1 MIRFPNPSSDLN
13 NFVKVFKLSYALLKD
28 TYTYFNCDDLAYAAV
43 SNNYATSRGFSGEQ
57 AIEQSKDESKALEP
71 LYNQFKMYSEL
82 YRSFGWIKSSPN
94 KKTDF
99 SFTLLGD
106 YIAIADD
113 PFPLFKECALGINYP
128 NEVIN
133 NESQNIRP
141 FLCILKAMNDL
152 DGVLTKIEL
161 IIGPMSIDDTN
172 PNDYCDKINMIKSL
186 RKTKNYENVK
196 DYYKS
201 FAKSLS
207 KSTNTLD
214 NYTRIPISILETFGW
229 AKKDYEI
236 DKHNIYKKIKNGYYL
251 KITDEGRN
259 ILNKL
264 NKYIDIRTVSTNEL
278 SHIKCFN
285 DFIEPED
292 KDSIIRASFFKLL
305 ESGGFDINPIK
316 EIISNDL
323 SILNKYG
330 NLLFS
335 PYQTINSNIVD
346 NALSDFLIR
355 PNKNSIQNEAEP
367 TLFSSIDIIES
378 TIPNTITK
386 STIQLYQDNR
396 YKNMDYQNPTYL
408 ELMELYSKYNNIT
421 DTVKYFC
428 EAHKYDNQD
437 MFYPLIGNLFN
448 IIGLN
453 CRVSR
458 KGDNYQRFDAIII
471 DDNYSIPI
479 EIKSPGEELNIS
491 TKAVRQALEN
501 KIILLSRKH
510 FNTQFDTISLAV
522 GFNLPNDRSDVTR
535 LIEDIKS
542 TFKINISLLDFET
555 LSTLAIKALINN
567 EFISIDDLSKS
578 GGIINV

>member
-13 NFVKVFKLSYALLKD
+13 NFVRVFKLSYELLKD
-28 TYTYFNCDDLAYAAV
+28 NYTYFNCDDLAYAAV

-82 YRSFGWIKSSPN
+82 YRSFGWIKSSPT

-113 PFPLFKECALGINYP
+113 PFPLFKECAIGMNYP

-141 FLCILKAMNDL
+141 FLCMLKAIDEL
-152 DGVLTKIEL
+152 DGILTKIEL

-172 PNDYCDKINMIKSL
+172 PDDYRDKINMIKSL
-186 RKTKNYENVK
+186 RETKNYENVK
-196 DYYKS
+196 DYYKN

-229 AKKDYEI
+229 VKKDSEI
-236 DKHNIYKKIKNGYYL
+236 EKYNVYNKIKNGYYL

-264 NKYIDIRTVSTNEL
+264 DNCIDIRTTCTTEL
-278 SHIKCFN
+278 SNIKSFN
-285 DFIEPED
+285 DFIKPED

-330 NLLFS
+330 NILFS

-346 NALSDFLIR
+346 NALSDFIIR
-355 PNKNSIQNEAEP
+355 PESKSIQNQSDN
-367 TLFSSIDIIES
+367 TLFSSIDIIED
-378 TIPNTITK
+378 TVHKTITK
-386 STIQLYQDNR
+386 STIQLYQDDK
-396 YKNMDYQNPTYL
+396 YKNTNNENKTYL
-408 ELMELYSKYNNIT
+408 ELMELYSNYNNIN
-421 DTVKYFC
+421 DTIKYFC
-428 EAHKYDNQD
+428 EAHSADNQD
-437 MFYPLIGNLFN
+437 IFYPLIGDLFN

-471 DDNYSIPI
+471 DEIYSIPI
-479 EIKSPGEELNIS
+479 EIKSPGEELNLS

-542 TFKINISLLDFET
+542 TFKINISLLDLET
-555 LSTLAIKALINN
+555 LATLAIKAIINN
-567 EFISIDDLSKS
+567 EFISIDDLSTS

>member
-28 TYTYFNCDDLAYAAV
+28 NYTYFNCDDLAYAAV

-82 YRSFGWIKSSPN
+82 YRSLGWIKSSPT

-172 PNDYCDKINMIKSL
+172 PDDYCNKINMIKSL
-186 RKTKNYENVK
+186 RRTKNYENVK
-196 DYYKS
+196 DYYKN

-214 NYTRIPISILETFGW
+214 NYTRIPISILENFGW

-236 DKHNIYKKIKNGYYL
+236 NKHNIYNKIKNGYYL

-264 NKYIDIRTVSTNEL
+264 NKYIDIRTASTNEL

-285 DFIEPED
+285 NFIEPED

-335 PYQTINSNIVD
+335 PYQTINSYIVD

-355 PNKNSIQNEAEP
+355 PSKNSIQNEIEP
-367 TLFSSIDIIES
+367 TLFSVIDGIES
-378 TIPNTITK
+378 TLPNTIIK
-386 STIQLYQDNR
+386 STIQLYQDSK
-396 YKNMDYQNPTYL
+396 YKNMDYQNPAYL

-428 EAHKYDNQD
+428 EAHKYDNED
-437 MFYPLIGNLFN
+437 IFYPLIGNLFN

-453 CRVSR
+453 CSVTR
-458 KGDNYQRFDAIII
+458 KGDNNQRFDAMII
-471 DDNYSIPI
+471 DDNNSIPI

-501 KIILLSRKH
+501 KIVLLSRKH

-522 GFNLPNDRSDVTR
+522 
-535 LIEDIKS
+535 
-542 TFKINISLLDFET
+542 
-555 LSTLAIKALINN
+555 
-567 EFISIDDLSKS
+567 
-578 GGIINV
+578 

>member
-13 NFVKVFKLSYALLKD
+13 NFVKVFKLSHTLLKD
-28 TYTYFNCDDLAYAAV
+28 NYTYFNCDDLARAAV
-43 SNNYATSRGFSGEQ
+43 SENFATCRGFTGDQ
-57 AIEQSKDESKALEP
+57 AMEQSKDESKALEP

-82 YRSFGWIKSSPN
+82 YRSFGWIKSSPT
-94 KKTDF
+94 KKTLF
-99 SFTLLGD
+99 SFTLLGH
-106 YIAIADD
+106 YIATADD

-152 DGVLTKIEL
+152 DCVLTKIEL

-172 PNDYCDKINMIKSL
+172 PNDYSSKINLIKDL
-186 RKTKNYENVK
+186 RKSKDYKKVK

-201 FAKSLS
+201 FAESLS

-214 NYTRIPISILETFGW
+214 NYTRIPIAILETFGW
-229 AKKDYEI
+229 AEKDSEIKKY
-236 DKHNIYKKIKNGYYL
+236 NIYNKIPNGYYL
-251 KITDEGRN
+251 KLTDEGRN
-259 ILNKL
+259 ILNRF
-264 NKYIDIRTVSTNEL
+264 NKSIDIRTTSTTEL
-278 SHIKCFN
+278 PHIKCFN
-285 DFIEPED
+285 DFINPED
-292 KDSIIRASFFKLL
+292 KDNVIRASFFKLL
-305 ESGGFDINPIK
+305 ERSGFDITPIK

-323 SILNKYG
+323 STFTNYG
-330 NLLFS
+330 DLLFS
-335 PYQTINSNIVD
+335 PYQTIDSNTVD
-346 NALSDFLIR
+346 NALSDFIMS
-355 PNKNSIQNEAEP
+355 PNTRSIQDESQS
-367 TLFSSIDIIES
+367 TLLSPVDTIEK
-378 TIPNTITK
+378 IRVNNVRK
-386 STIQLYQDNR
+386 STVQLYQSN
-396 YKNMDYQNPTYL
+396 KSENISCQNPVYI
-408 ELMELYSKYNNIT
+408 ELIELYSKYNNIK
-421 DTVKYFC
+421 DTVNYFC
-428 EAHKYDNQD
+428 ETHKYDNQD
-437 MFYPLIGNLFN
+437 VFYPLVGTLFN

-471 DDNYSIPI
+471 DNNYSIPI

-501 KIILLSRKH
+501 KIILLSRNH

-522 GFNLPNDRSDVTR
+522 GFRLPNDRSDVTR

-542 TFKINISLLDFET
+542 TFNINISLLDFES
-555 LSTLAIKALINN
+555 LSTLAIKAIINN

-578 GGIINV
+578 GGIIHV